1 MTREPVAVVN
11 GVTALVEATI
21 SFAVAFGLK
30 WGPEQVGATMAVV
43 VAVGNLTKTWWAR
56 SQTSLRHCIDGFPAI
71 ARAYVSSRSHVR
83 SVRSRA

>member
-56 SQTSLRHCIDGFPAI
+56 SQVTPVDDPRSNDGRRLVAERIP
-71 ARAYVSSRSHVR
+71 S
-83 SVRSRA
+83 

>member
-56 SQTSLRHCIDGFPAI
+56 SQVTPVDDPRSNDGRRLVAEGIP
-71 ARAYVSSRSHVR
+71 S
-83 SVRSRA
+83 

>member
-11 GVTALVEATI
+11 GVTALVEASI

-56 SQTSLRHCIDGFPAI
+56 SQVTPVDDPRSNDGRRLI
-71 ARAYVSSRSHVR
+71 AEGIP
-83 SVRSRA
+83 

>member
-11 GVTALVEATI
+11 GVTALVEASI

-56 SQTSLRHCIDGFPAI
+56 SQVTPVDDPRSNDGRRLI
-71 ARAYVSSRSHVR
+71 AEGIA
-83 SVRSRA
+83 

>member
-1 MTREPVAVVN
+1 MTREPVAVVD

-30 WGPEQVGATMAVV
+30 WGPEQVRATMAVV

-56 SQTSLRHCIDGFPAI
+56 SQVTPVVDPRSNDGTRLI
-71 ARAYVSSRSHVR
+71 AEGVP
-83 SVRSRA
+83 

>member
-21 SFAVAFGLK
+21 PFAVAFGLK

-43 VAVGNLTKTWWAR
+43 AAVGNLTKTWWAR
-56 SQTSLRHCIDGFPAI
+56 SQVTPVDDPRSNDGRRLVAEGI
-71 ARAYVSSRSHVR
+71 SS
-83 SVRSRA
+83 